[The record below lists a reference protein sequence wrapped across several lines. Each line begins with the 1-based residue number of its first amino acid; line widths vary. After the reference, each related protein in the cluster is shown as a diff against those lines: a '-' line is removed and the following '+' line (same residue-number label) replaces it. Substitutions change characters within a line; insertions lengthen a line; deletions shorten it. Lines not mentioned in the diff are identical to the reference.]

1 MQARDYQIKAR
12 KAIHG
17 EWEIGR
23 KRTMMILP
31 TGCGKT
37 VVAAEVT
44 KDQVD
49 AGEKVLFVAHRV
61 ELLNQA
67 MDKIKSVSGID
78 CALEKAES
86 TSVGSLFPVTV
97 GSIQTLCRTNR
108 LERFD
113 PDYFG
118 TIIVDEAHHVM
129 SDSYQGMLD
138 YFGGAK
144 VLGMTATADRSDKKN
159 LGEFFNSCAFE
170 YSMRQAIKDK
180 WLCPIKAQMIPLELD
195 LSKVKMSQ
203 GDYSL
208 GDTAH
213 ALEPY
218 LEQIA
223 VQMTKYC
230 ADRKTVVF
238 LPLVR
243 ISQEFTAI
251 LNRCGFNAIEVNGNS
266 PDREQILTDFDAG
279 YYNVL
284 CNSMLLTE
292 GWDCPSVDCIVV
304 LRPTKSRGLY
314 QQMIGRGTRLY
325 PGKEDLLVLDFL
337 WLTEEHDLCR
347 PSSLS
352 DKEDKIRKK
361 LDEKVKDADG
371 EVDIFGVEDEVEK
384 EVMDEEAAVRE
395 STLAKRLAMVS
406 NRRGKSVDPIQYAFS
421 IAAEDLA
428 YYEPSFGW
436 QAGPPSE
443 KQLALL
449 EGRGIDITAVENAG
463 MASLL
468 IDRLLKR
475 QSEGLSTPKQ
485 IRKLEQFGFQ
495 HVGTWSF
502 DAASNMITR
511 ISRAGWGIPR
521 GVNPRTYV
529 PE

>member
-195 LSKVKMSQ
+195 LS
-203 GDYSL
+203 
-208 GDTAH
+208 
-213 ALEPY
+213 
-218 LEQIA
+218 
-223 VQMTKYC
+223 
-230 ADRKTVVF
+230 
-238 LPLVR
+238 
-243 ISQEFTAI
+243 
-251 LNRCGFNAIEVNGNS
+251 
-266 PDREQILTDFDAG
+266 
-279 YYNVL
+279 
-284 CNSMLLTE
+284 
-292 GWDCPSVDCIVV
+292 
-304 LRPTKSRGLY
+304 
-314 QQMIGRGTRLY
+314 
-325 PGKEDLLVLDFL
+325 
-337 WLTEEHDLCR
+337 
-347 PSSLS
+347 
-352 DKEDKIRKK
+352 
-361 LDEKVKDADG
+361 
-371 EVDIFGVEDEVEK
+371 
-384 EVMDEEAAVRE
+384 
-395 STLAKRLAMVS
+395 
-406 NRRGKSVDPIQYAFS
+406 
-421 IAAEDLA
+421 
-428 YYEPSFGW
+428 
-436 QAGPPSE
+436 
-443 KQLALL
+443 
-449 EGRGIDITAVENAG
+449 
-463 MASLL
+463 
-468 IDRLLKR
+468 
-475 QSEGLSTPKQ
+475 
-485 IRKLEQFGFQ
+485 
-495 HVGTWSF
+495 
-502 DAASNMITR
+502 
-511 ISRAGWGIPR
+511 
-521 GVNPRTYV
+521 
-529 PE
+529 